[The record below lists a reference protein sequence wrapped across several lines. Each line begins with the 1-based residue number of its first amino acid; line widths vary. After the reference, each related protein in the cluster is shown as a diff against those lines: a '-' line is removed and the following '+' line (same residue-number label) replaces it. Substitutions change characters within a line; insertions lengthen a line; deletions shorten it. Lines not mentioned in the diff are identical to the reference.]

1 MWLVQTIH
9 RIKVCKEEAI
19 SDERYLKENG
29 LNRLSP
35 RTAKGKFR
43 QKQTKDFG
51 PTGKCR

>member
-29 LNRLSP
+29 VAG
-35 RTAKGKFR
+35 T
-43 QKQTKDFG
+43 
-51 PTGKCR
+51 